1 MAAAAVLLIGI
12 FFIYIYRNY
21 WLPLLAARWYGLEA
35 DAYVSRVER
44 EVRHAGGGDYPVQF
58 YYVCFQTLSGTEN
71 EARLLNPKKALVP
84 GSRIRIRYLPDRL
97 NCAVLTEVFNS
108 EEK

>member
-1 MAAAAVLLIGI
+1 MTAVAVLFVGL
-12 FFIYIYRNY
+12 FFIFIYRHY
-21 WLPLLAARWYGLEA
+21 WLPLLAARWYGLDA

-58 YYVCFQTLSGTEN
+58 YYVCFQSLNGIEN

-84 GSRIRIRYLPDRL
+84 GSRVRIRYLPDRQ
-97 NCAVLTEVFNS
+97 NCAVLTGIINADG
-108 EEK
+108 K